1 MIKEESSDPVNVL
14 FADGLDPWI
23 TGPLADVIL
32 SVLDKLAIFSWNI
45 FNNHHHSLL
54 VIAVNYTYL
63 HLFKQTCI
71 KK

>member
-1 MIKEESSDPVNVL
+1 MIKEESSDQVNVL

-23 TGPLADVIL
+23 TGSLANMIL
-32 SVLDKLAIFSWNI
+32 SVLDKLAIFSWDV

-54 VIAVNYTYL
+54 VTAVNYTNL

-71 KK
+71 QK